1 MPALTLA
8 AENTAPAPAQR
19 PGVVT
24 RILAASVETAAP
36 FMATAAALGVFA
48 YPLFYSIW
56 KYVFPQPYENLW
68 LRLGGSLL
76 CLPLAFK
83 DRWPE
88 RLTRFLP
95 VYWQVTILY
104 ALPFLFSYLMLR
116 NGLNQVWLLSAIA
129 GVFLLT
135 FMVEWRSAIL
145 LFVLGSALAWLVYRQ
160 GGHDAVPFPYYAQHL
175 VIFLFPLTFGGVVNH
190 KLQRYRQLQ
199 SAFDK
204 RLRDITNENA
214 RMMHEHNQLL
224 SRFLSNTIVTR
235 LWQSQRQHGLD
246 HAITAITRQE
256 KRFCGILQ
264 ADVRNFTKMFGHE
277 SEIEIARLI
286 RSCYAD
292 ITEIGQDLA
301 VIKPIG
307 DCIFMY
313 SDDLTG
319 RQNAV
324 VNILALG
331 VFFVASVE
339 RVNRLLEKQGM
350 AALNF
355 GIGMHAG
362 DVIYGNLASD
372 TLIDPTVIGIHVNMT
387 ARLEELTKVPAIKT
401 LIGNNAIILSEQ
413 IAEYGR
419 NFLPRDALL
428 PIDLEPLNIRV
439 RDFDDVKRVYALSHE
454 TARAYYGRAMEHI
467 ESQRRRLS
475 DPIGN
480 MEVNA
485 YRGISYYYHM
495 QGVGPNT
502 TWTSMIDVGTVPLR
516 TVQSYAAQ
524 FLQDLEFEV
533 DRSDGRW
540 LVVTTSE
547 HPGEYDETD
556 VEARIFAIIDGL
568 QQGAQRSGRRPA
580 DAPRHPDAEPGTAPR
595 PSQGPRGS

>member
-1 MPALTLA
+1 MPTVTLA
-8 AENTAPAPAQR
+8 AENTAPVPAHR
-19 PGVVT
+19 PGVVA
-24 RILAASVETAAP
+24 RILAASVEIAAP
-36 FMATAAALGVFA
+36 FMVTAALLAVFA
-48 YPLFYSIW
+48 FPLFYVVW
-56 KYVFPQPYENLW
+56 RYVFPQPYENLW

-76 CLPLAFK
+76 CLPLVFK

-88 RLTRFLP
+88 RLARFLP
-95 VYWQVTILY
+95 VYLQLTIFY
-104 ALPFLFSYLMLR
+104 SVPFLFSYLALR
-116 NGLNQVWLLSAIA
+116 NGMNQVWLLSTIA
-129 GVFLLT
+129 GVFVMT
-135 FMVEWRSAIL
+135 FMVEWRSAIV
-145 LFVLGSALAWLVYRQ
+145 LFALGSALAWLVYRES
-160 GGHDAVPFPYYAQHL
+160 GENPVRFAYYVQHL
-175 VIFLFPLTFGGVVNH
+175 VIFLFPLTFGGIINH
-190 KLQRYRQLQ
+190 KLQRYRQAQ

-204 RLRDITNENA
+204 RLRDISNENA
-214 RMMHEHNQLL
+214 RTMHEHSQLL

-246 HAITAITRQE
+246 HAIAAITRQE

-331 VFFVASVE
+331 VFFVDSVE
-339 RVNRLLEKQGM
+339 RVNRLLVTQGM
-350 AALNF
+350 SPLNF

-372 TLIDPTVIGIHVNMT
+372 TLIDPTIIGIHVNMT
-387 ARLEELTKVPAIKT
+387 ARLEELTKVPAVRA
-401 LIGNNAIILSEQ
+401 LIGNNAIILSEE

-419 NFLPRDALL
+419 NFLPRDALM
-428 PIDLEPLNIRV
+428 PIDLEALNIRV
-439 RDFDDVKRVYALSHE
+439 RDFDDVKRVYALNHE

-480 MEVNA
+480 MEVNS

-502 TWTSMIDVGTVPLR
+502 TWTTMIDVGTVPVR
-516 TVQSYAAQ
+516 AVQNYATQ
-524 FLQDLEFEV
+524 FLRDLEFEI

-547 HPGEYDETD
+547 HPGGYDETD
-556 VEARIFAIIDGL
+556 VETRIFAIIDGL
-568 QQGAQRSGRRPA
+568 QQGAQRPGRRPA
-580 DAPRHPDAEPGTAPR
+580 DSPGHSGTEPGAAPHA
-595 PSQGPRGS
+595 PQGPRGS